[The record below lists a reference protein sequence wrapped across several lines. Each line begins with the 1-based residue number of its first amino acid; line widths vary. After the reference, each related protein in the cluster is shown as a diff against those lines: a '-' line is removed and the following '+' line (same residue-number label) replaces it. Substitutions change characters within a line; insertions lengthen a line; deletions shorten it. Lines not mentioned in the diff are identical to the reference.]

1 MGELLVAV
9 IIKDGQTWTW
19 REGDTF
25 WCTSPDY
32 SMDYYNMDSAILKTG
47 TLTSESNC
55 RTFFSARYGKYAS
68 IPYEAELEGCDYR
81 MYRIT
86 SAKKK
91 PQDTEFE
98 FKNDIL
104 EERQKSYGDPVEM
117 HERIAKIWS
126 GILNVQINAN
136 EVALCMIGLKLARSQ
151 NDPSHLDSLVDVAG
165 YNEIAQLIQES
176 KNKE

>member
-1 MGELLVAV
+1 MGEQLIAV

-25 WCTSPDY
+25 WNKSPHY
-32 SMDYYNMDSAILKTG
+32 AMGLTIRKTG
-47 TLTSESNC
+47 TLTSETNC
-55 RTFFSARYGKYAS
+55 RTYFSARYGKYAS
-68 IPYEAELEGCDYR
+68 IPYEAELEGCAYE
-81 MYRIT
+81 MHSLT

-91 PQDTEFE
+91 SQDTESV

-176 KNKE
+176 NSKE